1 MKPEWWIATGVILQ
15 LIFLVLWQ
23 RQRLDAHRKE
33 IAGVRLGLKIS
44 NDMLQVIDREN
55 VAIRAEDVALRAE
68 NAALRLKVDGKPGA
82 ILPPL
87 EGMGVE

>member
-1 MKPEWWIATGVILQ
+1 MKPEWWIATGVILLLIGLVRWQ
-15 LIFLVLWQ
+15 LS
-23 RQRLDAHRKE
+23 LDAHRKE
-33 IAGVRLGLKIS
+33 IAAVRLALEIS

-82 ILPPL
+82 VLPPL